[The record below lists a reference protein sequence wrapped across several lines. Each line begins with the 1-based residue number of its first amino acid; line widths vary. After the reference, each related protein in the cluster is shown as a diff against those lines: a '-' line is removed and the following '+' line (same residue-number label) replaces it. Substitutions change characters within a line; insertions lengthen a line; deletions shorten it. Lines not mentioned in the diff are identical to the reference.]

1 MVELNAPGAVSTP
14 PSRLLM
20 ICRGIWNSSRR
31 RGFFDSFAPLWD
43 LRPGRGP
50 AAGPGPPA
58 GFRGTRGRSLRMN
71 RSSCRSSNG
80 CAIKAPELHRTS
92 RLPPVTRH
100 IPTALLL
107 LCVSLAVRSP
117 AAPPDPTP
125 APAPA
130 SAGKGG
136 LTALMDSL
144 KPSGDEFLQPDQAFR
159 FDALAD
165 GADRAR
171 LNWQIAEGYYLY
183 RTRIKVSTPSRQAQL
198 GAP

>member
-1 MVELNAPGAVSTP
+1 M
-14 PSRLLM
+14 
-20 ICRGIWNSSRR
+20 
-31 RGFFDSFAPLWD
+31 
-43 LRPGRGP
+43 
-50 AAGPGPPA
+50 
-58 GFRGTRGRSLRMN
+58 
-71 RSSCRSSNG
+71 
-80 CAIKAPELHRTS
+80 
-92 RLPPVTRH
+92 PPVTRH

-159 FDALAD
+159 FDVLAD

-171 LNWQIAEGYYLY
+171 G
-183 RTRIKVSTPSRQAQL
+183 
-198 GAP
+198 